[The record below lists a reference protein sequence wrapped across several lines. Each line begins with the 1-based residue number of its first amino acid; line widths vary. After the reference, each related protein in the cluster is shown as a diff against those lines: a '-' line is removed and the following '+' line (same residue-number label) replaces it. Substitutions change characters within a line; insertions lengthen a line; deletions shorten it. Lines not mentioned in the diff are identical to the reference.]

1 MFVLTFLLVSWPLVC
16 WYPAIEVVLIV
27 VVDFVMVVKAVI
39 LILAVMEVGVV
50 VLILAFMA
58 VETVI
63 FRLAVK
69 AAVLKLADIAFM
81 GRRVIPRAIRLVVVR
96 LI

>member
-1 MFVLTFLLVSWPLVC
+1 M
-16 WYPAIEVVLIV
+16 A
-27 VVDFVMVVKAVI
+27 VDFVMVVKAVI
-39 LILAVMEVGVV
+39 LILAVMEVGVVVLILAVMEVGVV